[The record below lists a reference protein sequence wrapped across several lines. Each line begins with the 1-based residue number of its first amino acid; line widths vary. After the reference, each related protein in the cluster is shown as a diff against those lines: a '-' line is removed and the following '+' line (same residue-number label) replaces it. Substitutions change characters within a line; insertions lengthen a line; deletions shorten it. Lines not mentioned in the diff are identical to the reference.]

1 MEHGIREALVAFLAM
16 REGCKVRVWR
26 DRLGHC
32 ISVGIRY
39 LNGPN
44 AGAELAMSFPSPKMG
59 MLNFQADYDV
69 AVSNKYIVSVL
80 MEG

>member
-1 MEHGIREALVAFLAM
+1 MEHGIREALLAFLAM

-44 AGAELAMSFPSPKMG
+44 AGAELAMTYPCGRKGIS
-59 MLNFQADYDV
+59 NFQADYNE
-69 AVSNKYIVSVL
+69 AVSNRYVVASL
-80 MEG
+80 MGE